1 MKKAVLFLAV
11 MFAVGVSAQD
21 TEPTFEKMGNMVKA
35 TYFHDNGEIAQT
47 GYMLNGK
54 LHGDWVM
61 FNVEGKK
68 IATGQY
74 ENGQKTGKWFF
85 WKNDEL
91 SEVDFTDN
99 RIVEVKNW
107 SQGDAVTVNQ

>member
-11 MFAVGVSAQD
+11 MFAVSISAQD
-21 TEPTFEKMGNMVKA
+21 IKPTFEKMGKMVKA

-74 ENGQKTGKWFF
+74 QNGQKTGKWFF
-85 WKNDEL
+85 WQKDEL
-91 SEVDFTDN
+91 SEVDYMDN
-99 RIVEVKNW
+99 RVAQVKNW
-107 SQGDAVTVNQ
+107 SHGDAVTVNQ

>member
-1 MKKAVLFLAV
+1 MKKAVLVLAV
-11 MFAVGVSAQD
+11 MFTVGISAQD
-21 TEPTFEKMGNMVKA
+21 TKPTFERIGKTVKA
-35 TYFHDNGEIAQT
+35 TYFYDNGEVAQT

-61 FNVEGKK
+61 FDIEGKK

-74 ENGQKTGKWFF
+74 LNGEKTGKWFF
-85 WKNDEL
+85 WENEVL

-99 RIVEVKNW
+99 RIVHVKKWN
-107 SQGDAVTVNQ
+107 QGDAVTVN

>member
-11 MFAVGVSAQD
+11 MFVVSVSAQD
-21 TEPTFEKMGNMVKA
+21 IKPTFEKMGKMVKA

-47 GYMLNGK
+47 GYIMNGK

-74 ENGQKTGKWFF
+74 VNGEKTGKWFF
-85 WKNDEL
+85 WKDDVL

-99 RIVEVKNW
+99 RIVQVKNW
-107 SQGDAVTVNQ
+107 NHGDAVTVNQ